1 MKTLAQ
7 SDIWR
12 FNQVMRPVPA
22 LPESSNSRVLS
33 RFQQVFPFAFFPD
46 ELIVE
51 ELRIV
56 WVQNNGFWSKQIIS
70 IMVTD
75 IACVYAASGPFFG
88 SIHVKN
94 LTGGPEI
101 YMGNL
106 HRDDV
111 FRVRSL
117 IEGIALASREGL
129 KIENTNL
136 QTERQNLQMAG
147 AIN

>member
-1 MKTLAQ
+1 MKSLAQ
-7 SDIWR
+7 SDMWR
-12 FNQVMRPVPA
+12 FNQVLRPMQAPA
-22 LPESSNSRVLS
+22 QSSNSRVLS
-33 RFQQVFPFAFFPD
+33 RFQQVFPLTFFPD

-75 IACVYAASGPFFG
+75 IACVYAGSGPFFG

-106 HRDDV
+106 RRDDV

-136 QTERQNLQMAG
+136 QTERQNLQSAG